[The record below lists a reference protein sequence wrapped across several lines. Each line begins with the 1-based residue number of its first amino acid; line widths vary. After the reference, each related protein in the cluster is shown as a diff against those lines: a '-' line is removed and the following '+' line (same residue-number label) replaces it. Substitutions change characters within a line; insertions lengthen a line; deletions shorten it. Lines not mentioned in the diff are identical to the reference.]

1 MGEKRMTHDNLFR
14 QGLATYLPDHC
25 RERLQK
31 TCVGIAG
38 AGGLGSNVA
47 CHLARSG
54 IASLVVADCDR
65 VTPSNLNRQFYF
77 ADQVGRPKVE
87 ALKENLLRIDPAL
100 DMKVHF
106 ICLEPDNLTVIFQ
119 DCELVVEALD
129 DAVAKAMLVEALS
142 PDKRLIVAASGIGG
156 YGDPEG
162 IRVSTFGKNI
172 VVVGDGR
179 TPSETGIP
187 PMSPRVGIA
196 AAMQADI
203 ILKYLIGSLTSKEI
217 NP

>member
-1 MGEKRMTHDNLFR
+1 MSHDNLFR
-14 QGLATYLPDHC
+14 QGLSIHLSARC

-31 TCVGIAG
+31 TCIGIAG

-47 CHLARSG
+47 CHLVRSG
-54 IASLVVADCDR
+54 IGSLVVADCDR
-65 VTPSNLNRQFYF
+65 VAPSNLNRQFYF

-100 DMKVHF
+100 DMKTRF
-106 ICLEPDNLTVIFQ
+106 IRLEPENIKVIFQ

-129 DAVAKAMLVEALS
+129 DAAAKAMLVEALA
-142 PDKRLIVAASGIGG
+142 PEKRLIVAASGIGG

-172 VVVGDGR
+172 LVVGDGR
-179 TPSETGIP
+179 TPSETGVP

-217 NP
+217 SP